1 MGLDPLIL
9 STMTTFDKVLW
20 YLYTDYEDKELAS
33 DGKETLKGGVYATQI
48 VRYLLYLSHSF
59 G

>member
-1 MGLDPLIL
+1 
-9 STMTTFDKVLW
+9 MTTFDKVLW
-20 YLYTDYEDKELAS
+20 YLYTDYEDKQLAS

-48 VRYLLYLSHSF
+48 VRYLYLSHSF